1 MLTGDVRQHHG
12 VWILHVTPEGS
23 QDKSVKTDGSARVVP
38 LHSRLVKLGFL
49 DYYARMVEREKQLFP
64 ELKPD
69 ARGHYSRTPSRSFAG
84 YFSRN
89 FHSFRHSAADA
100 FRRGGYMDE
109 TFGSLLGHTKATTTG
124 IYGVLP
130 QGVLSE
136 RQKIIEAISYPTIFQ
151 KAA

>member
-1 MLTGDVRQHHG
+1 MAPPTRPWAKGRPRPVNSGARLGELSQMLTGDVRQHHG
-12 VWILHVTPEGS
+12 VWILYVTPERS

-49 DYYARMVEREKQLFP
+49 DYHACMVERG
-64 ELKPD
+64 D

-124 IYGVLP
+124 IYGCC
-130 QGVLSE
+130 
-136 RQKIIEAISYPTIFQ
+136 R
-151 KAA
+151 KAC